1 MTGMEGTGASPAAPA
16 DAPAGAAGTSD
27 TPPAAAGEGAVQLTG
42 RLDHISVTVGDP
54 VVLTYTLHRPA
65 ASEVVSF
72 DADQALSSL
81 TVLNQMQ
88 GAPRALPDGSV
99 EETRMLVVA
108 AFKTGRQEI
117 PALKVVTRDAAGHE
131 ATTAS
136 APMSFDVA
144 SVLKEGE
151 TSPADL
157 KHPFAMVETRYWP
170 WIALGVLLIA
180 AAATL
185 WWRRRRRR
193 PAPAL
198 PAVPPPI
205 PRPEHEIAY
214 EELQQLLAS
223 GRLERGET
231 KAFYIELAEILRRY
245 LGRRFAIE
253 TFERTTFEIL
263 EALRAARLHANAA
276 TLAAQVLGSCD
287 LVKFAKYV
295 PERDETR
302 RHVELAYRLIDE
314 TRRRETPSAEATLG
328 AVAAGGGAAAGASGG
343 AA

>member
-1 MTGMEGTGASPAAPA
+1 MEGSGAPATDAAGASPEPAAPGGAAPA
-16 DAPAGAAGTSD
+16 PAG
-27 TPPAAAGEGAVQLTG
+27 PVQLSG
-42 RLDHISVTVGDP
+42 RIDHISVTVGDP

-65 ASEVVSF
+65 ATEVVSF

-81 TVLNQMQ
+81 TVLNQVQ
-88 GAPRALPDGSV
+88 GAPRPLPDGSV
-99 EETRMLVVA
+99 EETRMLMVA

-117 PALKVVTRDAAGHE
+117 PAIKVLTRDASGHE
-131 ATTAS
+131 ETVAS

-151 TSPADL
+151 STPADL
-157 KHPFAMVETRYWP
+157 KHPFAMAETLYWP
-170 WIALGVLLIA
+170 WVALGVLMVA
-180 AAATL
+180 AVAYL

-198 PAVPPPI
+198 PAVPPPV

-223 GRLERGET
+223 GRLERGEA

-263 EALRAARLHANAA
+263 EALRAARLQANAA
-276 TLAAQVLGSCD
+276 SLAAQLLGSCD
-287 LVKFAKYV
+287 LVKFAKYL

-302 RHVELAYRLIDE
+302 RHVEQAYRLIDE
-314 TRRRETPSAEATLG
+314 TRRREAPPAEATLG
-328 AVAAGGGAAAGASGG
+328 AVAAGGAAAGASGG